1 MRDLRA
7 GTGVLAPVSYVQNL
21 FSLDEPEGRNPG
33 GSEIELVDYP
43 LSASP
48 GG

>member
-1 MRDLRA
+1 MWDLRA
-7 GTGVLAPVSYVQNL
+7 CAGLFAPVSHVQNL
-21 FSLDEPEGRNPG
+21 FSLAEPEGRNPG

-43 LSASP
+43 LSASL